1 MEAHQYEINN
11 RLDIGCV
18 AKVLVVSSRE
28 SRPNTMVFV
37 HHTGHAVEAETVKLI
52 FLDPEPEIREQEAEN
67 LVMPIV
73 EQPTIKA

>member
-11 RLDIGCV
+11 RRDVGCV

-28 SRPNTMVFV
+28 SRPNTMMIV
-37 HHTGHAVEAETVKLI
+37 HHTSHSVEAETVKLI

-67 LVMPIV
+67 LMVPIV